1 MRLVHAHNRR
11 RRATGALGF
20 VAIALGALAIQF
32 FRVQM
37 LHSNDYML
45 KSESNRL
52 RPLPVAAPRGTIFD
66 RNDRVM
72 ADNVPGYVIYV
83 LRESPEST
91 RQILESLRPHLG
103 LSDERIEILMER
115 YQRWE
120 PLVVDIDADGAQR
133 VAAEVGGTAMTAD
146 VGKCVVK

>member
-11 RRATGALGF
+11 RRATAALGF

-32 FRVQM
+32 FRVQ
-37 LHSNDYML
+37 LLQSNDYML
-45 KSESNRL
+45 RSESNRL

-66 RNDRVM
+66 RNGRVI

-91 RQILESLRPHLG
+91 RQTLESLRPHLG

-115 YQRWE
+115 YQRW
-120 PLVVDIDADGAQR
+120 
-133 VAAEVGGTAMTAD
+133 
-146 VGKCVVK
+146 